1 MAKKVKITKAK
12 KKESQ
17 KKEKT
22 PTKKSHAATRSTR
35 GTATAGG
42 PVTLAEAQALVQAQ
56 SPKRA
61 RRAKVSRA
69 ATVVPSTSPATVG
82 AEREKLEKQNKEE
95 IDRRIREYK
104 ATLSIMKQRGVKPLT
119 AKPARAPKR
128 RAPAAAAA
136 GIQPLQV
143 FAEGDSWFEYPVPM
157 FGGGIIK
164 RLQSKLGVPILNL
177 AKAGDEVRFILGVE
191 ERKLL
196 EKQLRD
202 GCPAGG
208 AWDVLLFSGGG
219 NDIVGD
225 PMALWIDDY
234 KPSLPAAKLINQ
246 PRFDA
251 AMAIVKAGYEDLIG
265 MRDSLSPSTHLVFHA
280 YDFALPDGRGV
291 CKFGPW
297 LKPTFSYR
305 KFPNTNAV
313 AFEVVKAMLKQF
325 AAMLSS
331 LQASHSEVSFVNG
344 QGTLNPVTSSWHNE
358 LHPSK
363 NGFEQFADLF
373 HKKLKALFPTRV
385 P

>member
-12 KKESQ
+12 KKESK

-22 PTKKSHAATRSTR
+22 PTKKSRAATRSTR
-35 GTATAGG
+35 GTAAGGG

-61 RRAKVSRA
+61 RRASVSRA
-69 ATVVPSTSPATVG
+69 AARVPAASPATIG
-82 AEREKLEKQNKEE
+82 AERERLEQQNEE
-95 IDRRIREYK
+95 ELDRRIREYE
-104 ATLSIMKQRGVKPLT
+104 ATLSIMKQRGVKPLPVK
-119 AKPARAPKR
+119 AARAPKR
-128 RAPAAAAA
+128 RAPAAAAV
-136 GIQPLQV
+136 GIQPLQI
-143 FAEGDSWFEYPVPM
+143 FAEGDSWFDYPVPL

-177 AKAGDEVRFILGVE
+177 AKAGDEVRYIMGVE
-191 ERKLL
+191 ERKLI
-196 EKQLRD
+196 EKHLRD

-225 PMALWIDDY
+225 PMTLWINDY
-234 KPSLPAAKLINQ
+234 KPSLPAANFINQ

-251 AMAIVKAGYEDLIG
+251 AVAIVKAGYEDLIG
-265 MRDSLSPSTHLVFHA
+265 LRDSLSPGTHLVFHA

-291 CKFGPW
+291 CNFGPW
-297 LKPTFSYR
+297 LKPTFGYR
-305 KFPNTNAV
+305 KFPNTNTA
-313 AFEVVKAMLKQF
+313 AFEVVKVMLKQF

-331 LQASHSEVSFVNG
+331 LQASHGEISFING

-363 NGFEQFADLF
+363 SGFDQFADLF
-373 HKKLKALFPTRV
+373 HRKLKALFPTRV